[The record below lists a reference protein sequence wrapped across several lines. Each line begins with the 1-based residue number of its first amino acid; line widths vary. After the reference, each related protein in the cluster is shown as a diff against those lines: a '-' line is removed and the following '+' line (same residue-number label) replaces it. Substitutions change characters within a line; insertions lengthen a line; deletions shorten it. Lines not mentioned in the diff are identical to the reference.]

1 MSTQKMPAAPQTT
14 QRLPGNVG
22 DTQRLPQPAATQKFV
37 SDGERT
43 QQIKPLDPKFNPEA
57 TQQLEPTPTSTQR
70 LNTADPAIA
79 ADAQKAAE
87 TTQRIDDSIWRLQEA
102 KRILENIPQKQK
114 N

>member
-1 MSTQKMPAAPQTT
+1 LPGNAGDT
-14 QRLPGNVG
+14 QRLPGNAG
-22 DTQRLPQPAATQKFV
+22 DTQRLPPGSERTQQFV

-57 TQQLEPTPTSTQR
+57 TQQLEPVPTSTQR
-70 LNTADPAIA
+70 LPDPAAA

-102 KRILENIPQKQK
+102 KRILQNIPQK